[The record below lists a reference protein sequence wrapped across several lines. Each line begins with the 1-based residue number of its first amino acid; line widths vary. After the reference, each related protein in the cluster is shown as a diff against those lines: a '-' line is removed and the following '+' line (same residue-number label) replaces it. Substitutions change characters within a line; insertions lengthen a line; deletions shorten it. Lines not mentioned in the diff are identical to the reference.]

1 MTIKEKLI
9 SLFFKKCLHCNYY
22 DINAHPTPTG
32 MYMEDFCT
40 KHKKKVK
47 STDTCIDWRIT
58 KK

>member
-22 DINAHPTPTG
+22 DINAHPTPAG

-40 KHKKKVK
+40 KHKKKG
-47 STDTCIDWRIT
+47 
-58 KK
+58 

>member
-9 SLFFKKCLHCNYY
+9 SLFFKNCLHCNYY

-40 KHKKKVK
+40 KHKKRLKVQ
-47 STDTCIDWRIT
+47 IPV
-58 KK
+58 